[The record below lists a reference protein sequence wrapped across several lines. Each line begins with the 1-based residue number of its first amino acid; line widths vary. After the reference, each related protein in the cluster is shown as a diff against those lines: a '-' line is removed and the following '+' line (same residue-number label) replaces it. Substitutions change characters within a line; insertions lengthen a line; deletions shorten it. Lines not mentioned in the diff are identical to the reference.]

1 MSATSVRALL
11 LLFLA
16 LNLEAAIRRR
26 TGGGGLRRKVNVADL
41 ITTPG
46 TIEAEWYNTFST
58 NGNYWMP
65 SLLKVTPLT
74 GDSLLA
80 RTEFSV
86 GFDALDIEEAT
97 HSSDHV
103 TISALSVLTSGPKF
117 RFAAGPQVNWSTRGD
132 AGIHAGG
139 VGLARWDLGAHNL
152 GFTGSWN
159 GVLDIGAGYGVQLRR
174 FTPHVNVQWERA
186 KSVHGFYSATE
197 GVAFQLSKKLTIDFA
212 GLQLGAATG
221 PVNYQ
226 VQFGLIYNLAKIRR
240 H

>member
-1 MSATSVRALL
+1 M
-11 LLFLA
+11 LA
-16 LNLEAAIRRR
+16 LNLEAANRRR
-26 TGGGGLRRKVNVADL
+26 ASSGGLRRKVHVADL

-80 RTEFSV
+80 RTEFSL
-86 GFDALDIEEAT
+86 GFDAIDIEEAI
-97 HSSDHV
+97 HSSNHL
-103 TISALSVLTSGPKF
+103 TLSALTVLTSGPKF
-117 RFAAGPQVNWSTRGD
+117 SLAAGPQVNWSTRGD

-152 GFTGSWN
+152 GLTGSWN
-159 GVLDIGAGYGVQLRR
+159 GVLDLGAGYGVQIGR

-186 KSVHGFYSATE
+186 KSVRGFYSATE
-197 GVAFQLSKKLTIDFA
+197 GVAFQLSKKLTLDLV
-212 GLQLGAATG
+212 GQHLGAATG
-221 PVNYQ
+221 PVDHQ
-226 VQFGLIYNLAKIRR
+226 VQCGLIYNLGKIRR

>member
-1 MSATSVRALL
+1 MRATSAKVILFLL
-11 LLFLA
+11 LA
-16 LNLEAAIRRR
+16 LNLEAALRRR
-26 TGGGGLRRKVNVADL
+26 ASSGGLRRKVHVADL

-46 TIEAEWYNTFST
+46 TIEAEWFNTFST

-86 GFDALDIEEAT
+86 GFDALDIEDAT

-117 RFAAGPQVNWSTRGD
+117 SFAAGPLVTWATRGD
-132 AGIHAGG
+132 AGTHAGG
-139 VGLARWDLGAHNL
+139 AGLARWDLGAHNL
-152 GFTGSWN
+152 GFTASWN
-159 GVLDIGAGYGVQLRR
+159 GVLDVGGGYGVQIGR
-174 FTPHVNVQWERA
+174 FTPHMSVQWERA
-186 KSVHGFYSATE
+186 KSVRGFYSATE
-197 GVAFQLSKKLTIDFA
+197 GVAFQLSKKLTVDVA

-221 PVNYQ
+221 PVDYQ
-226 VQFGLIYNLAKIRR
+226 VQCGLIYNFGKIRR
-240 H
+240 R